1 VVAQYLGSFI
11 PSFSVVAAPLHT
23 IKMSGKSFQWINNQ
37 NKASNYFKRN
47 SIQERVITLPNFHN
61 PFELETYASGYAM
74 EAVLMQGGRL
84 IFYHSKVFHGAIL
97 NYRTYDKEICALV
110 KDFKRWKKYLMGKDT
125 IIHTDH

>member
-1 VVAQYLGSFI
+1 
-11 PSFSVVAAPLHT
+11 
-23 IKMSGKSFQWINNQ
+23 MSGKSFQWINNQ

-84 IFYHSKVFHGAIL
+84 IFYHSKVFHGVFLVEMLLNTERGSESIL
-97 NYRTYDKEICALV
+97 I
-110 KDFKRWKKYLMGKDT
+110 FF
-125 IIHTDH
+125 II